1 METSETNVGKR
12 PPSGEPFQIGI
23 EILGVVLVI
32 QIDTNLAWSNTDNGV
47 LVFSP
52 TKKPFWLRLAEK
64 LGYKTRFVVSG
75 MDTIISKRGKLQSFI
90 KRRKLL

>member
-1 METSETNVGKR
+1 METSETNVGIR

-52 TKKPFWLRLAEK
+52 AKKPFWLRLAEK

-75 MDTIISKRGKLQSFI
+75 MDTMISKRGKLRSFI